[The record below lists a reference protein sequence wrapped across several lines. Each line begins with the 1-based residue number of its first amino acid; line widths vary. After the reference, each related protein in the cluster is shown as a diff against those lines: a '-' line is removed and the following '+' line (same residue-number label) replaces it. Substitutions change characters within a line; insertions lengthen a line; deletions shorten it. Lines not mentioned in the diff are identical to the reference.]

1 MAAVLIVF
9 IMIFTIPVSGEISSW
24 KLSSSADL
32 TFTLNSYSE
41 SWKGKESGSLL
52 WVAQI
57 KSLASKQLTNRLYN
71 ENTLK
76 LAFGQTKVQDKETK
90 RWSAPQKSTDLFDLQ
105 SVLHLKLNG
114 LGDPF
119 FSLRV
124 VGQFYDIRDSSN
136 IRYGN
141 PITAT
146 KTFGLA
152 KELIKQP
159 DMNWNIRLG
168 GAMRSNIDRN
178 ALVYEEID
186 GIKKATGIS
195 SDLITDAGTE
205 LVSKFKMKRDD
216 WLTLAG
222 KLTLYKAFLRPNKPD
237 NNYWLYPDIS
247 YDQTLSVNIT
257 KHIVINYAL
266 QLLYDREK
274 NPDPHFRQTLSA
286 GLSVSFSNKHFK
298 KGK

>member
-1 MAAVLIVF
+1 MAAVFFFF
-9 IMIFTIPVSGEISSW
+9 IMVFSIFASGDKSPW

-41 SWKGKESGSLL
+41 GWKGKESGSLL
-52 WVAQI
+52 WVAQT
-57 KSLASKQLTNRLYN
+57 KSLASKQLTDRLHN
-71 ENTLK
+71 ESTLK
-76 LAFGQTKVQDKETK
+76 LAFGQTKVQDRETK
-90 RWSAPQKSTDLFDLQ
+90 RWSAPQKSTDVVDLQ

-124 VGQFYDIRDSSN
+124 IGQFYDIRDSNN

-152 KELIKQP
+152 KELIKRP

-178 ALVYEEID
+178 ALIYEEIE
-186 GIKKATGIS
+186 GIKTATGTS
-195 SDLITDAGTE
+195 TSLITDAGTE
-205 LVSKFKMKRDD
+205 MVSKFKMKRDD

-222 KLTLYKAFLRPNKPD
+222 KLTLYKALLRPGTQ
-237 NNYWLYPDIS
+237 NNNDWLYPDIS
-247 YDQTLSVNIT
+247 YDQTLSINVT
-257 KHIVINYAL
+257 KHIVVNHAL